1 MVVCSFQFGAP
12 DFKCSPQSAQLA
24 IESGKSHLHSV
35 HTVASYFPWE
45 TPKAYRSRIQFDQ
58 VAFVIGQKSKA
69 AKTFNKLRTPPGS
82 VSAGARHQDNRV
94 CTARQ
99 RFRYTIVV
107 LFARRIEPNRGFE
120 AGCACASIAI

>member
-69 AKTFNKLRTPPGS
+69 AKLEL
-82 VSAGARHQDNRV
+82 ARDSTREV
-94 CTARQ
+94 K
-99 RFRYTIVV
+99 I
-107 LFARRIEPNRGFE
+107 RRLERRCRHRAHYIG
-120 AGCACASIAI
+120 